1 MVKPDPHKKKEKK
14 TTIIY
19 NLLNLNKLKQKA
31 NELYRNN
38 NNLNFIDLIMFILYT
53 IKSSTT
59 YLLIFYALWNILI
72 LSSANAEFSS
82 STSWSSLSVG
92 QEQNDLQEMLKTEK
106 HIIDTLRRYIE
117 SQELKLNSLKR

>member
-1 MVKPDPHKKKEKK
+1 
-14 TTIIY
+14 
-19 NLLNLNKLKQKA
+19 
-31 NELYRNN
+31 
-38 NNLNFIDLIMFILYT
+38 MFILYT

>member
-1 MVKPDPHKKKEKK
+1 MVKPEPHKKKEKK

-19 NLLNLNKLKQKA
+19 NLLNLNKLRQKA

-72 LSSANAEFSS
+72 LSSANAEISS